1 MHGPMKHLPRFIFA
15 AALLFAASPPLC
27 VWANSAPPEES
38 AGPKITLVPLNPLM
52 VPVLKGNRVL
62 KYIVVN
68 MDLEPA
74 PETDAGA
81 VTHDLPRAHDAL
93 LREAYLFARENDGA
107 GDVDLEALRARL
119 LPVIKSALGDKT
131 IKGLYFTGASTL
143 KV

>member
-1 MHGPMKHLPRFIFA
+1 M
-15 AALLFAASPPLC
+15 
-27 VWANSAPPEES
+27 
-38 AGPKITLVPLNPLM
+38 
-52 VPVLKGNRVL
+52 L